1 MVISERWGTVMGASR
16 SAGAKRCKDPNKSF
30 EGSLS
35 TFETSSWIAM
45 AFLQGR
51 KVEAGWPACFTMS
64 NALFCVHFFWT

>member
-1 MVISERWGTVMGASR
+1 MVIREQWGTVMGASR
-16 SAGAKRCKDPNKSF
+16 SAGARRCKDCNKSF

-35 TFETSSWIAM
+35 TFETAFWSAM

-64 NALFCVHFFWT
+64 NAFFCINFFWM